1 MAYPNPLSLN
11 FGGVRREFKLHP
23 VVVFSVLDHYKRRQD
38 GQSRVIGTLLGRH
51 EGNVVYITNC
61 FPVPHAE
68 EGEFKVS
75 INVDYH
81 NTMLALQQQVNANEV
96 VVGWYSSGV
105 QLNYISSLIHDEY
118 VKQSEGPVKCSV
130 HLTVDVALT
139 GHRLG
144 VAAYVSDTVSV
155 PGAKAGEASKSLLA
169 LFEQVPLSLYAYE
182 GEKIGVDALINSQ
195 PADNS
200 AGRLDAPAT
209 ILSDFDNLEL
219 SMDKLLDMLQTASTY
234 VSQAASGEIV
244 GDKQIGRALMHA
256 VESIPTVPPESFHR
270 VFNNQLQDLL
280 MVVYLANITRTQLA
294 ISDKINGLL

>member
-1 MAYPNPLSLN
+1 MAHSTPLRLN
-11 FGGVRREFKLHP
+11 LGGGRREFKLHP

-38 GQSRVIGTLLGRH
+38 GQTRVIGTLLGRY
-51 EGNVVYITNC
+51 EGSVVYVTNC
-61 FPVPHAE
+61 FPVPHVE

-75 INVDYH
+75 INIEYH

-118 VKQSEGPVKCSV
+118 TKQTHGEAPV

-144 VAAYVSDTVSV
+144 VAAYVGDAVLF
-155 PGAKAGEASKSLLA
+155 GAKPLMA
-169 LFEQVPLSLYAYE
+169 LFEEAPLSLYAYE

-200 AGRLDAPAT
+200 QGRLDAPAT

-219 SMDKLLDMLQTASTY
+219 SMDKLLDMLQTASAY
-234 VSQAASGEIV
+234 VAQAASGEIV
-244 GDKQIGRALMHA
+244 GDKQIGRALLHA
-256 VESIPTVPPESFHR
+256 VEAIPTVPPDCFHR